1 MHVKAVISGGP
12 SKIRGNELKLK
23 MKIIDRLEHIRQPF
37 VNAVI
42 TVGNFDGV
50 HIGHQALFH
59 EVIEKSDAING
70 TAIAMTFEPHPMR
83 VLKKNNHPPLI
94 TLYEQKEELIER
106 SGIDVLICIPFTK
119 KFASLSAEEFI
130 KDLLIK
136 KIGMKAIIVGE
147 DYTFG
152 KNREGNLTVLKS
164 YAAQLG
170 YEVIVAEWIKAT
182 RNVPDRISSTRVRKL
197 VMAGEIEMAR
207 KMLGRHYQIRGLVV
221 KGRDRGG
228 KLLGIPTANLNL
240 QDELCPKTG
249 IYAVTVEYHNRLYKG
264 VANIGY
270 SPTFNDNEFTVEV
283 HILEFN
289 ENIYD
294 QKIRV
299 NFIER
304 IRDEKKFGDIA
315 ELKNQ
320 INQDIKVAR
329 KILVAYDK

>member
-1 MHVKAVISGGP
+1 
-12 SKIRGNELKLK
+12 
-23 MKIIDRLEHIRQPF
+23 MKIIDRLEYIQQPF

-42 TVGNFDGV
+42 TIGNFDGV

-59 EVIEKSDAING
+59 EVIEKADEING

-83 VLKKNNHPPLI
+83 VLKKNDHPPLI

-106 SGIDVLICIPFTK
+106 SGIDVLICVPFTK
-119 KFASLSAEEFI
+119 KFAALSAEEFI
-130 KDLLIK
+130 KELLIE

-152 KNREGNLTVLKS
+152 KNREGNLAVLKS
-164 YAAQLG
+164 YASRLD
-170 YEVIVAEWIKAT
+170 YEVIVSEWIKST
-182 RNVPDRISSTRVRKL
+182 RNAPDRISSTRVRNL
-197 VMAGEIEMAR
+197 VMAGEIETAR
-207 KMLGRHYQIRGLVV
+207 KMLGRHYQIRGIVV

-228 KLLGIPTANLNL
+228 RLLGIPTANINL

-249 IYAVTVEYHNRLYKG
+249 IYAVTVEYQNRLYKG

-283 HILEFN
+283 HILKFSD
-289 ENIYD
+289 NIYD

-304 IRDEKKFGDIA
+304 IRDEIKFGDID
-315 ELKNQ
+315 ELKSQ
-320 INQDIKVAR
+320 INQDIKAAR
-329 KILVAYDK
+329 KILAAYDE